1 MPFNLAEARLSTIKE
16 LQKQLKKWKKYCG
29 KAEDRLDKEMKLNED
44 LQRRATMYQFM
55 SEYMEKAGCMGE
67 YFDYIREN
75 YPDKQEDAGVL
86 SD

>member
-1 MPFNLAEARLSTIKE
+1 
-16 LQKQLKKWKKYCG
+16 
-29 KAEDRLDKEMKLNED
+29 
-44 LQRRATMYQFM
+44 MYQFM

-75 YPDKQEDAGVL
+75 YPDKQEEAGVL